1 MKMPTRI
8 MLVEDNEEYREVIQ
22 FAIRREEDLEMFSQ
36 FGTAEMAISSLG
48 KIRSKLFPEVILLD
62 LRLPGLSGLEAI
74 PYFRERLPDVK
85 IIVLSQSCAESDVVR
100 AIALG
105 ASGYLLKS
113 ATVQQVTD
121 AIRNVVDG
129 GASLDPSVAQYII
142 KSLREKPMRTME
154 KKLLSDRELQV
165 LELLAEGLQ
174 KREIAEQLHISYP
187 TVDAHVRHIY
197 EKLDVKNAPS
207 AVRTA
212 YRMGIFTSDEWF

>member
-22 FAIRREEDLEMFSQ
+22 FAVNREEDLELFSQ
-36 FGTAEMAISSLG
+36 FGTAEMAISSLT
-48 KIRSKLFPEVILLD
+48 KIRSKLFPQVILLD

-74 PYFRERLPDVK
+74 PYFQGRIPEAK
-85 IIVLSQSCAESDVVR
+85 IIFLSQSDSESDVVR

-113 ATVQQVTD
+113 STVQQVTD
-121 AIRNVVDG
+121 AIRTVMQG
-129 GASLDPSVAQYII
+129 GASLDASVAKYLV
-142 KSLREKPMRTME
+142 KSLQGRPKPLASN
-154 KKLLSDRELQV
+154 KLLSDRETEV
-165 LELLAEGLQ
+165 LELLSDGLQ
-174 KREIAEQLHISYP
+174 KREIAEKLHISYP

-197 EKLDVKNAPS
+197 EKLNVKNAPS

-212 YRMGIFTSDEWF
+212 YRMGIFDTDEWV

>member
-1 MKMPTRI
+1 MKMPTRV
-8 MLVEDNEEYREVIQ
+8 MLVEDNEEYRDVIK
-22 FAIRREEDLEMFSQ
+22 FAISREDDLEMFSQ

-74 PYFRERLPDVK
+74 PYFQERLPNIK
-85 IIVLSQSCAESDVVR
+85 IIVLSQSNAEEDVVR
-100 AIALG
+100 AISLG

-113 ATVQQVTD
+113 STVQKVTES
-121 AIRNVVDG
+121 IRNVMMG
-129 GASLDPSVAQYII
+129 GATIDPSVAQYLV
-142 KSLREKPMRTME
+142 KSLRERPMPLSS
-154 KKLLSDRELQV
+154 KKILSDRESQV
-165 LELLAEGLQ
+165 LELLADGLQ
-174 KREIAEQLHISYP
+174 KREIGEKLHISYP

-212 YRMGIFTSDEWF
+212 YRMGIFTSDEWI

>member
-8 MLVEDNEEYREVIQ
+8 MLVEDNEEYRNVIQ

-36 FGTAEMAISSLG
+36 FGTAEMAINSLG
-48 KIRSKLFPEVILLD
+48 KIRSKLFPQVILLD

-74 PYFRERLPDVK
+74 PHFKEKLPDVK

-113 ATVQQVTD
+113 STVQQVTE
-121 AIRNVVDG
+121 AIRTVVG
-129 GASLDPSVAQYII
+129 GGGSIDPSVAQYII
-142 KSLREKPMRTME
+142 KSLREKPMRTAT

-165 LELLAEGLQ
+165 LELLAEGFQ
-174 KREIAEQLHISYP
+174 KREIAEKLHISYP

-197 EKLDVKNAPS
+197 EKLDVNNAPS

-212 YRMGIFTSDEWF
+212 YRMGIFSSDDWF

>member
-1 MKMPTRI
+1 
-8 MLVEDNEEYREVIQ
+8 MLVEDNEEYRDVIQ

-36 FGTAEMAISSLG
+36 FGTAEMAISSIG
-48 KIRSKLFPEVILLD
+48 KIRSKLFPQVILLD

-74 PYFRERLPDVK
+74 PFLKDRLPDVK

-113 ATVQQVTD
+113 STVQQVTE
-121 AIRNVVDG
+121 AIRNVVAG

-142 KSLREKPMRTME
+142 KSLREKPMRLST
-154 KKLLSDRELQV
+154 KKLVSDREYQV

-174 KREIAEQLHISYP
+174 KRQIAEKLDICYP

-212 YRMGIFTSDEWF
+212 YRMGIFSSDEWF

>member
-1 MKMPTRI
+1 
-8 MLVEDNEEYREVIQ
+8 MLVEDNEEYRDVIK
-22 FAIRREEDLEMFSQ
+22 FAISREEDLEMFSH
-36 FGTAEMAISSLG
+36 FGTAEMAISSLD

-62 LRLPGLSGLEAI
+62 LRLPGMNGLEAI
-74 PYFRERLPDVK
+74 PYFKDRLPEVK
-85 IIVLSQSCAESDVVR
+85 VIVLTQSDAETDVVR

-113 ATVQQVTD
+113 STVQEVTEAVRD
-121 AIRNVVDG
+121 VMQG
-129 GASLDPSVAQYII
+129 GASLDPSVASYII
-142 KSLREKPMRTME
+142 KSLREKPMPLSS
-154 KKLLSDRELQV
+154 KKLLSERESQV
-165 LELLAEGLQ
+165 LELLADGLQ

-212 YRMGIFTSDEWF
+212 YRMGIFNSEEWI

>member
-1 MKMPTRI
+1 
-8 MLVEDNEEYREVIQ
+8 MLVEDNEEYRDVIK
-22 FAIRREEDLEMFSQ
+22 FAIDREPDLEMFSQ

-48 KIRSKLFPEVILLD
+48 KIRSKLMPEVILLD

-74 PYFRERLPDVK
+74 PYFQERLPDVK

-100 AIALG
+100 GIALG

-113 ATVQQVTD
+113 STVQQVTD
-121 AIRNVVDG
+121 AIRNVMDG
-129 GASLDPSVAQYII
+129 GASLDPFVAKYIV
-142 KSLREKPMRTME
+142 KCLRERPMPLSSN
-154 KKLLSDRELQV
+154 KLLSSRESEV
-165 LELLAEGLQ
+165 LELLADGLQ
-174 KREIAEQLHISYP
+174 KREIAEKLHISYP

-212 YRMGIFTSDEWF
+212 YRMGIFTSEGWF

>member
-85 IIVLSQSCAESDVVR
+85 IIVISQSCAESDVVR

>member
-1 MKMPTRI
+1 
-8 MLVEDNEEYREVIQ
+8 MLVEDNEEYRDVIQ

-74 PYFRERLPDVK
+74 PHFKEKLPDVK

-100 AIALG
+100 AITLG

-113 ATVQQVTD
+113 STVQQVTE
-121 AIRNVVDG
+121 AIRTVVG
-129 GASLDPSVAQYII
+129 GGGSLDPSVAQYII
-142 KSLREKPMRTME
+142 KSLREKPMKLAG

-165 LELLAEGLQ
+165 LELLSEGFQ
-174 KREIAEQLHISYP
+174 KREIAKQLHISYP

-197 EKLDVKNAPS
+197 EKLDVNNAPS

-212 YRMGIFTSDEWF
+212 YRMGIFSSDDWF

>member
-1 MKMPTRI
+1 MPTRV
-8 MLVEDNEEYREVIQ
+8 MLVEDNEEYREVIK
-22 FAIRREEDLEMFSQ
+22 FAISREEDLELFSQ
-36 FGTAEMAISSLG
+36 FGTAEMAISSLR

-62 LRLPGLSGLEAI
+62 IRLPGLSGLEAI
-74 PYFRERLPDVK
+74 PFFLDRLPSVK
-85 IIVLSQSCAESDVVR
+85 IIVISQSNAEADVVR

-113 ATVQQVTD
+113 STVQEVTE
-121 AIRNVVDG
+121 AVRNVMLG
-129 GASLDPSVAQYII
+129 GASIDPAVAQYLV
-142 KSLREKPMRTME
+142 KSLRERPMPLSAQ
-154 KKLLSDRELQV
+154 KLLSERESQV
-165 LELLAEGLQ
+165 LELLADGLQ
-174 KREIAEQLHISYP
+174 KREIGEKLNISYP